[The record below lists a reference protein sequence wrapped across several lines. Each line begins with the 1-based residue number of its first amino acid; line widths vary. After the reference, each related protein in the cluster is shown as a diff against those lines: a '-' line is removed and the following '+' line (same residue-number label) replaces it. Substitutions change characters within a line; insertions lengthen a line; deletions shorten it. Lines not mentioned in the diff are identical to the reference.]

1 LESSG
6 KGEQNNQNP
15 ICEDCEDQEAVNHC
29 IQCQKSFCQ
38 DCKDRHLKKKSCANH
53 TFAPLAE
60 IGLPPIKQRI
70 SKCLEHNGLEID
82 AYCKKCDLPVCPK
95 CGIQKHSGHELVLL
109 KDYAN
114 DNLKPEL
121 EAWKK
126 KVKK

>member
-1 LESSG
+1 LESG

-29 IQCQKSFCQ
+29 IQCNLSLCQKHSENHREIKRF
-38 DCKDRHLKKKSCANH
+38 ANH

-70 SKCLEHNGLEID
+70 IKCLEHNGLEID